1 LQAPQR
7 TLIAVVMGVSGSGKT
22 TIGLA
27 LAHRLGWRFQEGDAL
42 HPPENVAKMHAG
54 FPLDDKDRIPWLR
67 AIAAKIDEWRERG
80 TAGVITCSAL
90 KRKYR
95 DMIVSDRPEVRL
107 VYLTAPPA
115 LIAERLA
122 GRRGHFMPASLLASQ
137 FAALEPPEPD
147 ENALTVAMDAPVEAV
162 VKRVAA
168 ALISDEIADG
178 GTIDQMRR

>member
-1 LQAPQR
+1 MPQR
-7 TLIAVVMGVSGSGKT
+7 ALIAVVMGVSGSGKT
-22 TIGLA
+22 TVGAALA
-27 LAHRLGWRFQEGDAL
+27 LRLGWRFQEGDAL
-42 HPPENVAKMHAG
+42 HPPENVAKMRAG
-54 FPLDDKDRIPWLR
+54 FPLDDNDRIPWLH

-80 TAGVITCSAL
+80 TAGIITCSAL

-95 DMIVSDRPEVRL
+95 DTIVGNRHEVRL

-137 FAALEPPEPD
+137 LAALEPPEPD
-147 ENALTVAMDAPVEAV
+147 ENALTVAMDAPIETVVE
-162 VKRVAA
+162 RIAA
-168 ALISDEIADG
+168 SLMPDEMEHG